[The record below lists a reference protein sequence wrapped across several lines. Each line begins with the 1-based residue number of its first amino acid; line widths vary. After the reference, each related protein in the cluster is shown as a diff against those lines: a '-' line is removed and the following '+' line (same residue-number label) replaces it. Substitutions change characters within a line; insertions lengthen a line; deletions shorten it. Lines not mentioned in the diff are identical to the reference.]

1 MGSHEHSYR
10 VGLPDW
16 RNPRLFDDRGNRMSP
31 THSNKCGVHY
41 RYYVSHAILQNRR
54 VEAGSVARVPAP
66 EIERSG
72 VTEAGCA
79 SNAMRLPLS
88 GARKVGSV
96 ISRSLP
102 NFMVAT
108 L

>member
-1 MGSHEHSYR
+1 
-10 VGLPDW
+10 
-16 RNPRLFDDRGNRMSP
+16 
-31 THSNKCGVHY
+31 
-41 RYYVSHAILQNRR
+41 
-54 VEAGSVARVPAP
+54 
-66 EIERSG
+66 
-72 VTEAGCA
+72 
-79 SNAMRLPLS
+79 MRLPLS